1 MNCDSKVIQRG
12 ELILIRSQDKQLRDM
27 APTVES
33 AEKSY
38 SSVVTTGQPAQPVIS
53 SSVIQ
58 QAVKVMAEEEE
69 RSNNV
74 IIFGLKEQDEENVE
88 SAWSKEQCEFQE
100 GIHIACSSSGSS

>member
-1 MNCDSKVIQRG
+1 MIQRG
-12 ELILIRSQDKQLRDM
+12 GLILIRSQDKQLRDM

-74 IIFGLKEQDEENVE
+74 IIFGLKEQDEENV
-88 SAWSKEQCEFQE
+88 ARQHGLRNKVGFRRVF
-100 GIHIACSSSGSS
+100 ILPVRAAAARDTD